1 MTETKPNWGGGTTQR
16 TMWLIG
22 CVLVFGALPML
33 ADRYFYDNWYHK
45 DIYDLDWARL
55 LRVMGFAPT
64 WSIAALAMWLHE
76 RPEDARRAKARAW
89 YLLVTPFAG
98 GLVAEIMKLL
108 LRRERP
114 NVLAG
119 DYSFRLWSENPLSTS
134 GLAWP
139 SSHTMVAFAA
149 ATALARLFPRAK
161 WVWYAL
167 AAGCGATRML
177 AHAHFFSDVTLGA
190 LLGWCV
196 GWGVWF
202 LVRDKVQGRSAEA

>member
-1 MTETKPNWGGGTTQR
+1 MNIAKRIFGGGLAQR
-16 TMWLIG
+16 TFWLTIG
-22 CVLVFGALPML
+22 VLLFGALPML
-33 ADRYFYDNWYHK
+33 ADRYFYDNWHNPNVYN
-45 DIYDLDWARL
+45 LDWGRL
-55 LRVMGFAPT
+55 MRVMGWAPT
-64 WSIAALAMWLHE
+64 WMIAALAMWLHE
-76 RPEDARRAKARAW
+76 RPDNALQAKRRAW
-89 YLLVTPFAG
+89 YLVIASLAG
-98 GLVAEIMKLL
+98 GLVAEILKLL

-167 AAGCGATRML
+167 AAGCAWTRL
-177 AHAHFFSDVTLGA
+177 ASRAHFFSDVVLGA
-190 LLGWCV
+190 FLGWCV
-196 GWGVWF
+196 GWGVW
-202 LVRDKVQGRSAEA
+202 LALRPERNGEGVEA

>member
-1 MTETKPNWGGGTTQR
+1 MSDTNRQWGGNTAQR
-16 TMWLIG
+16 TLWLIG
-22 CVLVFGALPML
+22 CVVVFGALPML
-33 ADRYFYDNWYHK
+33 ADRYFYDHWYDK
-45 DIYDLDWARL
+45 NIYDHDWARL

-76 RPEDARRAKARAW
+76 KPAGAQRAAARAW
-89 YLLVTPFAG
+89 YLLTVPFAG
-98 GLVAEIMKLL
+98 GLLAETMKLL

-119 DYSFRLWSENPLSTS
+119 DYSFRAWSDHPFSTS

-161 WVWYAL
+161 GVWYAL
-167 AAGCGATRML
+167 AAGCGVTRML

-190 LLGWCV
+190 LFGWCV
-196 GWGVWF
+196 GWGIWF
-202 LVRDKVQGRSAEA
+202 LMRPRRNGEGVEA